1 MKFSGTR
8 VRGIRTP
15 IIKTGD
21 NLEEIVV
28 SSIERAANED
38 NIKFNDKDV
47 VAITEAVVSI
57 SQGNYAS
64 IQDIANDV
72 KEKFPSGT
80 VGLVFPIMSRNRFS
94 LLLKGISMGVEKLV
108 IQLSYPG
115 DEMGNKLISQYDI
128 FEKDINPTNDVFTMD
143 EFQKI
148 FPNPVH
154 EFTGVNYLE
163 FYKSLCACPVEI
175 ILANK
180 VETILN
186 YTDQVIVGSVHNR
199 KIDKMIL
206 NKCGAKKV
214 IGLDDIMN
222 KPGTLGGYNDKYGI
236 LGSNMSTDDR
246 VKLFP
251 RDCTDFVNSVKS
263 KLLSKFGKNIEVM
276 VYGDGAFKDPQGG
289 IWELAD
295 PVVSP
300 GFTEGL
306 KGTPNE
312 LKLKYISDNKL
323 ADLKGEELAKAM
335 KDLIKAKDA
344 NLKGKN
350 ETLGTTPRQITDLLG
365 SLSDLTSGSGDKGTP
380 VILIQDYFKNYS
392 DDE

>member
-143 EFQKI
+143 E
-148 FPNPVH
+148 
-154 EFTGVNYLE
+154 
-163 FYKSLCACPVEI
+163 C
-175 ILANK
+175 
-180 VETILN
+180 
-186 YTDQVIVGSVHNR
+186 
-199 KIDKMIL
+199 
-206 NKCGAKKV
+206 
-214 IGLDDIMN
+214 
-222 KPGTLGGYNDKYGI
+222 
-236 LGSNMSTDDR
+236 
-246 VKLFP
+246 
-251 RDCTDFVNSVKS
+251 
-263 KLLSKFGKNIEVM
+263 
-276 VYGDGAFKDPQGG
+276 
-289 IWELAD
+289 
-295 PVVSP
+295 
-300 GFTEGL
+300 
-306 KGTPNE
+306 
-312 LKLKYISDNKL
+312 
-323 ADLKGEELAKAM
+323 
-335 KDLIKAKDA
+335 
-344 NLKGKN
+344 
-350 ETLGTTPRQITDLLG
+350 
-365 SLSDLTSGSGDKGTP
+365 
-380 VILIQDYFKNYS
+380 
-392 DDE
+392 